1 MWRMSTGWCRSTSS
15 PVCRRRSRNWRKFSC
30 IEALRK
36 RREVVGGRGLSYLD
50 RHRTTIQAAKDET
63 VSGQKTMKA
72 LVLRKHGGLDE
83 LEVVTDHPLPAA
95 VAGHVVIRVRASSFN
110 YHDVFTVRGMPGIK
124 VPLPVVVG
132 LDMAGEI
139 TEVGPGVAPWKAG
152 DRVLVNPLNKKKG
165 LMGEMLDGGMA
176 EYCLV
181 AADQLI
187 AMPSGVS
194 FEDAASLPVA
204 YGTAHRMLIT
214 HDTVKAGER
223 VLILGASGGVGTGCI
238 ILAKHLGA
246 EVIACTSSPEK
257 MQKLKALGAD
267 EVLNVKETD
276 FSKWAVEKYGKPQR
290 RSYDGGVDV
299 VINFTGGDTWHP
311 SLRCLK
317 RGGRLLVCG
326 ATAGYDPKEDL
337 RYIWSF
343 ELKVIG
349 SNSFYDDNL
358 AALMEMIQRGEV
370 KPVIDKVLP
379 LEEAAEGLRL
389 IQDREVIGKVVV
401 AP

>member
-1 MWRMSTGWCRSTSS
+1 VRGNNTMR
-15 PVCRRRSRNWRKFSC
+15 
-30 IEALRK
+30 AL
-36 RREVVGGRGLSYLD
+36 L
-50 RHRTTIQAAKDET
+50 
-63 VSGQKTMKA
+63 
-72 LVLRKHGGLDE
+72 LRKHGGLE
-83 LEVVTDHPLPAA
+83 QLGVVSDHPVP
-95 VAGHVVIRVRASSFN
+95 VATEGHVVIRVRASSFN

-124 VPLPVVVG
+124 VPLPVIIG

-139 TEVGPGVAPWKAG
+139 AEVGSGVDRRPG
-152 DRVLVNPLNKKKG
+152 DRVLVNPLNKTKG

-187 AMPSGVS
+187 PMPAGVS
-194 FEDAASLPVA
+194 FADAASLPVA

-214 HDTVKAGER
+214 HDTVRPGER
-223 VLILGASGGVGTGCI
+223 VLVLGASGGVGTGCV

-257 MQKLKALGAD
+257 MHKLRELGAD
-267 EVLNVKETD
+267 EVINVNDVD
-276 FSKWAVEKYGKPQR
+276 FSRWAVEKYGKPQR

-317 RGGRLLVCG
+317 RGGKLLVCG

-349 SNSFYDDNL
+349 SNSFYDDDL
-358 AALMEMIQRGEV
+358 AALMTMIDQGRM

-379 LEEAAEGLRL
+379 LEQAREGLRL
-389 IQDREVIGKVVV
+389 IQDREVIGKIVVE
-401 AP
+401 P

>member
-1 MWRMSTGWCRSTSS
+1 MR
-15 PVCRRRSRNWRKFSC
+15 
-30 IEALRK
+30 
-36 RREVVGGRGLSYLD
+36 
-50 RHRTTIQAAKDET
+50 
-63 VSGQKTMKA
+63 A
-72 LVLRKHGGLDE
+72 LVLRKHGALDD
-83 LEVVTDHPLPAA
+83 LDVANDYPTPKA
-95 VAGHVVIRVRASSFN
+95 VDGHVVIRVRAASFN
-110 YHDVFTVRGMPGIK
+110 YHDVFTMRGMPGIK
-124 VPLPVVVG
+124 VPLPVIIG

-139 TEVGPGVAPWKAG
+139 AEVGAGVTGWKPA
-152 DRVLVNPLNKKKG
+152 DRVLVNPVNKKKG

-187 AMPSGVS
+187 AVPAGVS

-223 VLILGASGGVGTGCI
+223 VLVLGASGGVGTGCVL
-238 ILAKHLGA
+238 LAKMLGA
-246 EVIACTSSPEK
+246 EVIACASSDEK
-257 MQKLKALGAD
+257 LARLKALGAD
-267 EVLNVKETD
+267 QAVDYTKTD
-276 FSKWAVEKYGKPQR
+276 WSKWAVEKYGKPQR
-290 RSYDGGVDV
+290 RTYDGGVDV
-299 VINFTGGDTWHP
+299 VINFTGSDTWLP

-317 RGGRLLVCG
+317 RGGKLLVCG

-343 ELKVIG
+343 ELKIIG

-358 AALMEMIQRGEV
+358 ASLMALIAAGKI

-379 LEEAAEGLRL
+379 LDQAREGLRL
-389 IQDREVIGKVVV
+389 IADREVIGKVVV
-401 AP
+401 TP

>member
-1 MWRMSTGWCRSTSS
+1 
-15 PVCRRRSRNWRKFSC
+15 VN
-30 IEALRK
+30 AN
-36 RREVVGGRGLSYLD
+36 
-50 RHRTTIQAAKDET
+50 
-63 VSGQKTMKA
+63 KTMRA
-72 LVLRKHGGLDE
+72 LVLRKHGGLEE
-83 LEVVTDHPLPAA
+83 LEVVNDHPMPAA
-95 VAGHVVIRVRASSFN
+95 VEGHVVIRVRASSFN

-139 TEVGPGVAPWKAG
+139 AEIGGGVAGWKMG

-176 EYCLV
+176 QYCLV
-181 AADQLI
+181 AADQLV
-187 AMPSGVS
+187 AMPAGVS
-194 FEDAASLPVA
+194 FEDAAALPVA

-214 HDTVKAGER
+214 HDTVRKGDR
-223 VLILGASGGVGTGCI
+223 VLVLGASGGVGTGCV

-246 EVIACTSSPEK
+246 EVIACTSSTEK
-257 MQKLKALGAD
+257 MKKLRELGAD
-267 EVLNVKETD
+267 EVINVKETD

-349 SNSFYDDNL
+349 SNSFYDDDL
-358 AALMEMIQRGEV
+358 QALMKLVAAGNMR
-370 KPVIDKVLP
+370 PVIDKVLP
-379 LEEAAEGLRL
+379 LEQAREGLRL

>member
-1 MWRMSTGWCRSTSS
+1 
-15 PVCRRRSRNWRKFSC
+15 
-30 IEALRK
+30 
-36 RREVVGGRGLSYLD
+36 
-50 RHRTTIQAAKDET
+50 
-63 VSGQKTMKA
+63 VSGNRTMRA
-72 LVLRKHGGLDE
+72 LLLRKHGGLEE
-83 LEVVTDHPLPAA
+83 LAVVSDHPVPAA
-95 VAGHVVIRVRASSFN
+95 VEGHVVIRVRASSFN

-124 VPLPVVVG
+124 VPLPVVIG

-139 TEVGPGVAPWKAG
+139 AQLGAGVAGWSVG
-152 DRVLVNPLNKKKG
+152 DRVLVNPLNRKKG

-181 AADQLI
+181 AADQLV
-187 AMPSGVS
+187 AMPAGVT
-194 FEDAASLPVA
+194 FEEAAALPVA

-214 HDTVKAGER
+214 HDTVRKGDR
-223 VLILGASGGVGTGCI
+223 VLVLGASGGVGTGSI

-246 EVIACTSSPEK
+246 QVIACTSSPEK
-257 MQKLKALGAD
+257 MRRLAALGAD
-267 EVLNVKETD
+267 EVINVKETD
-276 FSKWAVEKYGKPQR
+276 FSKWAIEKYGKPQR

-299 VINFTGGDTWHP
+299 VINFTGGETWQP

-343 ELKVIG
+343 ELKIIG
-349 SNSFYDDNL
+349 SNSFYDDDL
-358 AALMEMIQRGEV
+358 EALMRLIADGKL

-379 LEEAAEGLRL
+379 LGEAREGLRL

-401 AP
+401 TP

>member
-1 MWRMSTGWCRSTSS
+1 MR
-15 PVCRRRSRNWRKFSC
+15 
-30 IEALRK
+30 
-36 RREVVGGRGLSYLD
+36 
-50 RHRTTIQAAKDET
+50 
-63 VSGQKTMKA
+63 A
-72 LVLRKHGGLDE
+72 LVLRQHGGLE
-83 LEVVTDHPLPAA
+83 NLAVVSDHPMPTATE
-95 VAGHVVIRVRASSFN
+95 GHVVIRVRASSFN

-124 VPLPVVVG
+124 VPFPVVIG

-139 TEVGPGVAPWKAG
+139 TEVGPGVTGRKVG

-181 AADQLI
+181 AADQLLPI
-187 AMPSGVS
+187 PDGVS
-194 FEDAASLPVA
+194 FEQAASLPVA

-214 HDTVKAGER
+214 HDTVKKGDR
-223 VLILGASGGVGTGCI
+223 VLILGASGGVGTGCV

-257 MQKLKALGAD
+257 MEKLKELGAD
-267 EVLNVKETD
+267 HVLNVKETD
-276 FSKWAVEKYGKPQR
+276 FSKWATEKYGKPQR
-290 RSYDGGVDV
+290 RTYEGGVDV

-317 RGGRLLVCG
+317 RGGKLLVCG

-343 ELKVIG
+343 ELKILG
-349 SNSFYDDNL
+349 SNSFYDEDL
-358 AALMEMIQRGEV
+358 SALMKLIADGKL

-379 LEEAAEGLRL
+379 LEQAAEGLRL

-401 AP
+401 TP